1 LLDKRFFSF
10 GSSGWRTH
18 AMFGTIFISLS
29 RPLFSHSNFLDFAF
43 CRLLYGMALEFFLG
57 EHKHVWNL

>member
-1 LLDKRFFSF
+1 
-10 GSSGWRTH
+10 
-18 AMFGTIFISLS
+18 MFGTIFISLS